1 MFPQYPDSSLKGIL
15 SLPVH
20 QVDRPVE
27 ITLGQRFPN
36 FGGEGRGQ
44 RPLFNLLK
52 PNDIYIYI
60 YIYMSYRSANLQTL
74 HFKYLLKKYTY

>member
-36 FGGEGRGQ
+36 FGGEGRGGGKD
-44 RPLFNLLK
+44 PFLTF
-52 PNDIYIYI
+52 
-60 YIYMSYRSANLQTL
+60 
-74 HFKYLLKKYTY
+74 